1 MNPVKTPTQLRLTQD
16 LLERADALIEVQF
29 LSLYPCLGYHP
40 ASVLRTVVPM
50 WYDARARVSLHMLQR
65 SQRCLSVGSG
75 GCAGRL
81 RAPDPHGLAVSAGL
95 GISANPIKRN
105 DAVGNDLAYSLSRN
119 FSHPATTSAG

>member
-50 WYDARARVSLHMLQR
+50 WYVLVFPFTCSSDRSGASQLGREAVRAGCERRTPMAWLLVLGWASL
-65 SQRCLSVGSG
+65 
-75 GCAGRL
+75 
-81 RAPDPHGLAVSAGL
+81 PTP
-95 GISANPIKRN
+95 
-105 DAVGNDLAYSLSRN
+105 
-119 FSHPATTSAG
+119 